1 MALEIKYELK
11 DFDKGQ
17 IIDKF
22 GMQDGG
28 NADLFLANTC
38 FRRMVKYTPWDT
50 GIMATDVTI
59 KPKKIIY
66 NQEYAIYQYNG
77 ITKGPVTHYSNNYD
91 GLRGKQWDLRMY
103 NNEKHIIARE
113 VEDYV
118 RKTEKR

>member
-11 DFDKGQ
+11 DFNKGE

-28 NADLFLANTC
+28 QADLFLANDC

-50 GIMATDVTI
+50 GTMATDVTI
-59 KPKKIIY
+59 QPKKIIY
-66 NQEYAIYQYNG
+66 NQEYAIYQYDG
-77 ITKGPVTHYSNNYD
+77 YTKGPVTHYSNNYG
-91 GLRGKQWDLRMY
+91 GLRGKEWDKRMY
-103 NNEKHIIARE
+103 NNEKDIIARE

-118 RKTEKR
+118 RKIERK

>member
-1 MALEIKYELK
+1 MGLQIKYELK

-17 IIDKF
+17 IVNKF
-22 GMQDGG
+22 GLQDEG
-28 NADLFLANTC
+28 NAQLFLANNC

-77 ITKGPVTHYSNNYD
+77 ITKGPVTHYSNNYG
-91 GLRGKQWDLRMY
+91 GLRGKQWDIRMY

-118 RKTEKR
+118 RKIEKR